1 MREFKFFVG
10 YVENNPFEDYFIPVR
25 RRRAGMNI
33 LQDLVPVQPMEEP
46 RGNLFHLIRNPPNG
60 AMGLRDVAV
69 IASSIQNFNNWRN
82 ETFDRNSI
90 CIITNRDFTYNE
102 ENNQTTRYTA
112 ITTIN
117 DCRGYTFDDYILT
130 DRIYD
135 ILSSVYDETINHIHQ
150 LIYEVGINL
159 RDNENI

>member
-1 MREFKFFVG
+1 MKTFKFFQK
-10 YVENNPFEDYFIPVR
+10 EDYFIPRAR
-25 RRRAGMNI
+25 RGSGRTIA
-33 LQDLVPVQPMEEP
+33 QSLVPVQPLGSP
-46 RGNLFHLIRNPPNG
+46 NSALRIIRNSFYG
-60 AMGLRDVAV
+60 ARGLRDIAV
-69 IASSIQNFNNWRN
+69 IASSIQNFINWRN

-90 CIITNRDFTYNE
+90 CVITSGDFTYTD

-135 ILSSVYDETINHIHQ
+135 ILSSGYDETINHIHQ
-150 LIYEVGINL
+150 LVDEVGLNL
-159 RDNENI
+159 RND